1 MNKEKILNELKNL
14 SNEIANIAFSERLK
28 NKIDK
33 KTFNN
38 LKHIANKIAILNHYI
53 KKLKEDKQKTLIG
66 RHIK

>member
-38 LKHIANKIAILNHYI
+38 LNHIANKIAILNHYI